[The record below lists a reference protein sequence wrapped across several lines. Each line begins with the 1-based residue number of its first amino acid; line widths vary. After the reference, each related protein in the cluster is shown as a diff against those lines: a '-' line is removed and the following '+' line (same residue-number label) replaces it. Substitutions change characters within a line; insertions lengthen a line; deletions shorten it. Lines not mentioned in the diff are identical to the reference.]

1 VRPVGTGRPRA
12 PAPWRIGCDSGNV
25 SSHLA
30 PVDSTGVSEMQQPAG
45 EPIAPAQPSFRGWM
59 GSMWLYTLLRFGM
72 FFALWGIAYL
82 IGFHGFLGP
91 LIALVVS
98 VPLSLFLLA
107 KPRERFTQQLEL
119 RMQARQVDRQRFDAE
134 LDPDADRRD

>member
-1 VRPVGTGRPRA
+1 MP
-12 PAPWRIGCDSGNV
+12 
-25 SSHLA
+25 
-30 PVDSTGVSEMQQPAG
+30 QPA
-45 EPIAPAQPSFRGWM
+45 EQPQPSFRGWM

-82 IGFHGFLGP
+82 IGFHGFLAP
-91 LIALVVS
+91 LLALVVS
-98 VPLSLFLLA
+98 VPLSLVLLA

-119 RMQARQVDRQRFDAE
+119 RMQARQVERHRLDAE